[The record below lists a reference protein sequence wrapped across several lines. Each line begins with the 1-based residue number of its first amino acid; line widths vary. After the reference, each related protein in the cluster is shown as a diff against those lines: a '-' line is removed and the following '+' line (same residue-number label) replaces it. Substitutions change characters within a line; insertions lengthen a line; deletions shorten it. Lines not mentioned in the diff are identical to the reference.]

1 MGSNP
6 VAVTETLQSHIT
18 GMEDL
23 MNIKLGK
30 IFHLNGKEGQGNP
43 DPQGKS
49 RKSMLPNAVKEI
61 RINTRTKSS
70 AMHPKQDILRTFF
83 PI

>member
-6 VAVTETLQSHIT
+6 VAVTETLQPYIT
-18 GMEDL
+18 DMEDL

-30 IFHLNGKEGQGNP
+30 IFHLNGKRQGNP

-70 AMHPKQDILRTFF
+70 TMHPKQDILRAFF